1 MKLRDGRTVGI
12 IDVPG
17 HERFIKNM
25 VAGATSTDF
34 VMLIVAADDAVMP
47 QTREHLSIMTLLG
60 VRRGI
65 IVVNKIDL
73 VDAEM
78 VELVAEE
85 VRETVQST
93 FLEGAPVQPV
103 SAETGQ
109 GFDELMDLIN
119 RMVTETPAH
128 EAEGVFRMPIQR
140 VFSSRGFGTIMTG
153 VPITGC
159 AKVGDTLEILP
170 LGKRGRVRRLNAYK
184 KEVTEIRAGHSSAIN
199 LSDVEHREVH
209 RGMTVATPDTFLATL
224 FVEARLKYAPDHP
237 KPLKNFSPVKLHVGT
252 AEADGRIVL
261 LDRKTLEPGEEG
273 LVQFRLQEPVV
284 VADGDRFIVRLQSPM
299 YTIGGGRILDASA
312 GKLRRFRDEV
322 GKRLSEK
329 EAALNDP
336 EAALEFYLKDCGHR
350 LVDLKSVAAKA
361 RAPLRLIE
369 EPLRTIVESD
379 RVLRAPSGKFVHRE
393 TLDTALDLA
402 DRQIREF
409 HEKNQ
414 LRAGI
419 DRLQL
424 KRITGFDD
432 SFFAVVLEE
441 LPKRGKFVVEKEK
454 VRLASF
460 RVELSREDAEAAAEI
475 ERVLKETRFSTPR
488 RDELKDRF
496 PRYNKERIDR
506 VLKLLAEQ
514 GAVASLKDGVFLHRD
529 TIEEAREIVTQA
541 IREHGPIEAA
551 RVRDLV
557 GTTRK
562 YVIPLLE
569 HLDQLGITVRKGNA
583 RVLRPKK

>member
-1 MKLRDGRTVGI
+1 M
-12 IDVPG
+12 
-17 HERFIKNM
+17 
-25 VAGATSTDF
+25 
-34 VMLIVAADDAVMP
+34 
-47 QTREHLSIMTLLG
+47 
-60 VRRGI
+60 
-65 IVVNKIDL
+65 
-73 VDAEM
+73 
-78 VELVAEE
+78 
-85 VRETVQST
+85 
-93 FLEGAPVQPV
+93 

-109 GFDELMDLIN
+109 GFDELVELIN

-128 EAEGVFRMPIQR
+128 EADGVFRMPIQR
-140 VFSSRGFGTIMTG
+140 VFSSRGFGTIVTG
-153 VPITGC
+153 VPISGC

-209 RGMTVATPDTFLATL
+209 RGMTVATPDTFRATL

-273 LVQFRLQEPVV
+273 FVQFRLQEPVV

-312 GKLRRFRDEV
+312 GKLRRFRDEI

-336 EAALEFYLKDCGHR
+336 ETALEFYLKDCGHR
-350 LVDLKSVAAKA
+350 LVDKKSVAAKA
-361 RAPLRLIE
+361 RAPLRLIK

-379 RVLRAPSGKFVHRE
+379 RVLQAPSGKFVHRE

-402 DRQIREF
+402 DRRIREF
-409 HEKNQ
+409 HEKNP

-441 LPKRGKFVVEKEK
+441 LPKRGTFVVEKEK

-460 RVELSREDAEAAAEI
+460 RVELSREDAEAATEI
-475 ERVLKETRFSTPR
+475 ERELKETRFSTPR

-514 GAVASLKDGVFLHRD
+514 GAVASLKDGVFMHRD

-541 IREHGPIEAA
+541 IQEHGPIEAA

-583 RVLRPKK
+583 RILRQKK